1 MERKIRSL
9 KADEIECRV
18 GTISEKGATLLLYK
32 NARVDQTVMDEV
44 FGIMGWQRHH
54 CEIKGEIYCT
64 VSIWDT
70 EKSVWVQKQ
79 DVGRESDYEKAKGA
93 ASDSFK
99 RACFNIG
106 IGRELYTAPFIFI
119 PADQIHV
126 ENKNGKR
133 TVRDKFFVN
142 RIYVTEDKVITEL
155 EIVNQKGQ
163 TVFSYGKPH
172 LGKTERDMLARELAR
187 TGVSEEELLKRY
199 SLRSIEDMDRETYLR
214 AVTALRKTKP
224 AA

>member
-1 MERKIRSL
+1 MRIKIRNL

-18 GTISEKGATLLLYK
+18 GAVSEKGATLLLYK
-32 NARVDQTVMDEV
+32 NARVDQAVLDEV
-44 FGIMGWQRHH
+44 FGITGWQREH
-54 CEIKGEIYCT
+54 CQIGGETYCT
-64 VSIWDT
+64 VCIWDT
-70 EKSVWVQKQ
+70 EKSIWVRKQ
-79 DVGRESDYEKAKGA
+79 DVGTESDYEKVKGA

-119 PADQIHV
+119 PADQIHI

-133 TVRDKFFVN
+133 MVRDKFSVS

-155 EIVNQKGQ
+155 EIINQKGQ
-163 TVFSYGKPH
+163 TVFAYGKPH
-172 LGKTERDMLARELAR
+172 LGKTEKDMLALELAR

-199 SLRSIEDMDRETYLR
+199 SLRSIEDMDRETFLR